1 MDVNQRIISRLATE
15 LSVRPEQVAATVEL
29 LDGGATVPF
38 IARYR
43 KEVTGALDDIQL
55 RQLDERLRYL
65 RELEERRAT
74 VIAAIDEQGKLDG
87 PLKASIDAAETKQRL
102 EDLYLPFKKK
112 RRTKAQIAREAGLE
126 PLADALLADPTLNP
140 ESEAE
145 KYLRPAEGDIPA
157 IEDAKAA
164 LDGAKQIL
172 MERFAEDPEL
182 IGQLRERLWQE
193 GELSARVLE
202 GKQQEGA
209 KFSDY
214 FEHDEKL
221 AKAPSHRA
229 LAMFRARNEG
239 VLSLSIRLPGEDDAP
254 IHPAQLAIAKQFGI
268 SDQGRAGDKWL
279 AEVVRWTWRVKLY
292 TALETEL
299 LGRLREQAELTAI
312 EVFAANLKDL
322 LLAAP
327 AGQKVTLAIDPGQRT
342 GCKVAVIDAT
352 GQFVDHTTIY
362 PHAPQN
368 RWDES
373 LSVLAKLAK
382 QHGVQLIAVGNGT
395 ASRETDKLAG
405 ELLKALAPEYRLSK
419 VMVSEAGASVYSAS
433 EYASREMPDLDV
445 TVRGA
450 VSIGRRLQDPL
461 AELVKIEPKSIGVGQ
476 YQHDVSQV
484 QLSRSL
490 EVVIEDCVNA
500 VGVDLNTASSA
511 LLSRVAGLS
520 AALAENIVAQRNVKG
535 AFKSRKELLEVSR
548 LGAKTFE
555 QCAGFLRIHN
565 ADNPLDASAV
575 HPEAYPLVER
585 IAKQSGREVRGLIGD
600 SAALKALKPAD
611 FADERFGVPTV
622 SDILKELDKPGR
634 DPRPE
639 FKAAEFREGVE
650 TLNDLKPSMVLEGT
664 VTNVTH
670 FGAFVDI
677 GVHQDGLVHIS
688 ALSDR
693 FIDDPR
699 SVVKAGDIVT
709 VKVMSIDIPRKRVG
723 LSMRLDDQPEA
734 ENDTRGGA
742 NKNNGSPTDQ
752 HNANRKSSRGQRHSA
767 KPAEAEAPMGA
778 LGAALLKA
786 RGGK

>member
-15 LSVRPEQVAATVEL
+15 LGVRPEQVSATVEL

-65 RELEERRAT
+65 RELEERRAA
-74 VIAAIDEQGKLDG
+74 VLVAIDEQGKLDAT
-87 PLKASIDAAETKQRL
+87 LKASIDAAETKQRL

-145 KYLRPAEGDIPA
+145 NYLRPAEGDIPA

-239 VLSLSIRLPGEDDAP
+239 VLSLSIRLPGEDEAP

-268 SDQGRAGDKWL
+268 SDQGRPADKWL

-368 RWDES
+368 QWNEA
-373 LSVLAKLAK
+373 LSVLAKLVK
-382 QHGVQLIAVGNGT
+382 QHGVELIAVGNGT

-405 ELLKALAPEYRLSK
+405 ELLKALAPAHRLSK

-575 HPEAYPLVER
+575 HPEAYSLVER

-650 TLNDLKPSMVLEGT
+650 TLNDLKLSMVLEGT

-734 ENDTRGGA
+734 ENGANSGA
-742 NKNNGSPTDQ
+742 NKNSGSPKDQ
-752 HNANRKSSRGQRHSA
+752 HSGARKPARNQRNNANKT
-767 KPAEAEAPMGA
+767 EAPEPMGA

>member
-1 MDVNQRIISRLATE
+1 MDVKQRITARLAEE

-43 KEVTGALDDIQL
+43 KEVTGALDDTQL

-65 RELEERRAT
+65 RELEERREA
-74 VIAAIDEQGKLDG
+74 VLAAIDEQGKLDS
-87 PLKASIDAAETKQRL
+87 PLKATIQAADTKQRL

-126 PLADALLADPTLNP
+126 PLADALLANPTLDP
-140 ESEAE
+140 ESEAAH
-145 KYLRPAEGDIPA
+145 YLREAEGDIPA
-157 IEDAKAA
+157 IDDAKAA

-202 GKQQEGA
+202 GKQQDGA

-221 AKAPSHRA
+221 AKVPSHRA
-229 LAMFRARNEG
+229 LAMFRGRNEG
-239 VLSLSIRLPGEDDAP
+239 ILSLAIRLPGEDDAP
-254 IHPAQLAIAKQFGI
+254 IHPAQVAIAKQVGI
-268 SDQGRAGDKWL
+268 SDEGRAADKWL
-279 AEVVRWTWRVKLY
+279 SEVVRWTWRVKLY

-299 LGRLREQAELTAI
+299 LGRLREQAEQTAI
-312 EVFAANLKDL
+312 DVFAANLKDL

-327 AGQKVTLAIDPGQRT
+327 AGQKVTLALDPGLRT

-352 GQFVDHTTIY
+352 GQFVDQATIY

-373 LSVLAKLAK
+373 LNVLAKLVK
-382 QHGVQLIAVGNGT
+382 QHGVELIAVGNGT

-405 ELLKALAPEYRLSK
+405 ELVKALAPAHRLSK

-433 EYASREMPDLDV
+433 EYAARELPDLDV
-445 TVRGA
+445 TIRGA
-450 VSIGRRLQDPL
+450 VSIARRLQDPL

-490 EVVIEDCVNA
+490 EAVIEDCVNA

-520 AALAENIVAQRNVKG
+520 AAIAENIVAQRNVQG

-548 LGAKTFE
+548 LGPKTFE
-555 QCAGFLRIHN
+555 QCAGFLRISN

-575 HPEAYPLVER
+575 HPEAYTLVER
-585 IAKQSGREVRGLIGD
+585 IAKQNSRDVKGLIGD
-600 SAALKALKPAD
+600 SATLKALKPAD

-650 TLNDLKPSMVLEGT
+650 TLKDLKLGMVLEGT

-709 VKVMSIDIPRKRVG
+709 VKVMSVDIPRKRVG
-723 LSMRLDDQPEA
+723 LSMRLDDEPEQPDA
-734 ENDTRGGA
+734 PGTTA
-742 NKNNGSPTDQ
+742 SAAP
-752 HNANRKSSRGQRHSA
+752 RKPARSQRQGGQRQGGQA
-767 KPAEAEAPMGA
+767 NEAPAAMGA

-786 RGGK
+786 KRGK

>member
-15 LSVRPEQVAATVEL
+15 LGVRPEQVSATVEL

-65 RELEERRAT
+65 RELEERRAA
-74 VIAAIDEQGKLDG
+74 VLAAIDEQGKLDAT
-87 PLKASIDAAETKQRL
+87 LKASIDAAETKQRL

-140 ESEAE
+140 DSEAAN
-145 KYLRPAEGDIPA
+145 YLRPAEGDIPA

-268 SDQGRAGDKWL
+268 SDQGRAADKWL

-342 GCKVAVIDAT
+342 GCKIAVIDAT
-352 GQFVDHTTIY
+352 GQFVDHTAIY

-373 LSVLAKLAK
+373 LAVLAKLVK
-382 QHGVQLIAVGNGT
+382 QHGVELIAVGNGT

-405 ELLKALAPEYRLSK
+405 ELLKALAPAHRLSK

-535 AFKSRKELLEVSR
+535 AFKSRKELLDVSR

-600 SAALKALKPAD
+600 SGALKALKPAD

-622 SDILKELDKPGR
+622 NDILKELDKPGR

-650 TLNDLKPSMVLEGT
+650 TLNDLKLSMVLEGT

-723 LSMRLDDQPEA
+723 LSMRLDDQPE
-734 ENDTRGGA
+734 EESD
-742 NKNNGSPTDQ
+742 NKSNRSSSDH
-752 HNANRKSSRGQRHSA
+752 HNANRKPSRGQRNSA
-767 KPAEAEAPMGA
+767 KPAAAPAPMGA

>member
-1 MDVNQRIISRLATE
+1 MDVKQRITARLAEE

-43 KEVTGALDDIQL
+43 KEVTGALDDTQL

-65 RELEERRAT
+65 RELEERREA
-74 VIAAIDEQGKLDG
+74 VLAAIDEQGKLDST
-87 PLKASIDAAETKQRL
+87 LKATIQAADTKQRL

-126 PLADALLADPTLNP
+126 PLADALLANPTLEP
-140 ESEAE
+140 ESEAAH
-145 KYLRPAEGDIPA
+145 YLREAEGDIPA
-157 IEDAKAA
+157 IDDAKAA

-202 GKQQEGA
+202 GKQQDGA

-221 AKAPSHRA
+221 AKVPSHRA
-229 LAMFRARNEG
+229 LAMFRGRNEG
-239 VLSLSIRLPGEDDAP
+239 ILSLAIRLPGEDDAP
-254 IHPAQLAIAKQFGI
+254 IHPAQVAIAKQVGI
-268 SDQGRAGDKWL
+268 SDEGRAADKWL
-279 AEVVRWTWRVKLY
+279 SEVVRWTWRVKLY

-299 LGRLREQAELTAI
+299 LGRLREQAEQTAI
-312 EVFAANLKDL
+312 DVFAANLKDL

-327 AGQKVTLAIDPGQRT
+327 AGQKVTLALDPGLRT

-352 GQFVDHTTIY
+352 GQFVDQATIY

-373 LSVLAKLAK
+373 LNVLAKLVK
-382 QHGVQLIAVGNGT
+382 QHGVELIAVGNGT

-405 ELLKALAPEYRLSK
+405 ELVKALAPAHRLSK

-433 EYASREMPDLDV
+433 EYAARELPDLDV
-445 TVRGA
+445 TIRGA
-450 VSIGRRLQDPL
+450 VSIARRLQDPL

-490 EVVIEDCVNA
+490 EAVIEDCVNA

-520 AALAENIVAQRNVKG
+520 AAIAENIVAQRNVQG

-548 LGAKTFE
+548 LGPKTFE
-555 QCAGFLRIHN
+555 QCAGFLRISN

-575 HPEAYPLVER
+575 HPEAYTLVER
-585 IAKQSGREVRGLIGD
+585 IAKQNSRDVKGLIGD
-600 SAALKALKPAD
+600 SATLKALKPAD

-650 TLNDLKPSMVLEGT
+650 TLKDLKLGMVLEGT

-709 VKVMSIDIPRKRVG
+709 VKVMSVDIPRKRVG
-723 LSMRLDDQPEA
+723 LSMRLDDEPEQPDA
-734 ENDTRGGA
+734 PGTTA
-742 NKNNGSPTDQ
+742 SAAP
-752 HNANRKSSRGQRHSA
+752 RKPARSQRQGGQRQGGQA
-767 KPAEAEAPMGA
+767 NEAPAAMGA

-786 RGGK
+786 KRGK

>member
-15 LSVRPEQVAATVEL
+15 LGVRPEQVSATVEL

-65 RELEERRAT
+65 RELEERRAA
-74 VIAAIDEQGKLDG
+74 VLAAIDEQGKLDAT
-87 PLKASIDAAETKQRL
+87 LKASIDAAETKQRL

-145 KYLRPAEGDIPA
+145 NYLRPAEGDIPA

-239 VLSLSIRLPGEDDAP
+239 VLSLSIRLPGEEEAP
-254 IHPAQLAIAKQFGI
+254 VHPAQVAIAKQFGI
-268 SDQGRAGDKWL
+268 SDQGRPADKWL

-327 AGQKVTLAIDPGQRT
+327 AGQKVTMAIDPGQRT

-368 RWDES
+368 QWNEA
-373 LSVLAKLAK
+373 LSVLAKLVK
-382 QHGVQLIAVGNGT
+382 QHGVELIAVGNGT

-405 ELLKALAPEYRLSK
+405 ELLKALAPAHRLSK

-520 AALAENIVAQRNVKG
+520 TALAENIVAQRNLKG

-622 SDILKELDKPGR
+622 NDILKELDKPGR

-650 TLNDLKPSMVLEGT
+650 TLNDLKLSMVLEGT

-734 ENDTRGGA
+734 ENGA
-742 NKNNGSPTDQ
+742 NKHSGSPKDQ
-752 HNANRKSSRGQRHSA
+752 HNGAR
-767 KPAEAEAPMGA
+767 KPARNQRSNANKAEAPEPMGA

>member
-1 MDVNQRIISRLATE
+1 MDVNQRIISRLASE
-15 LSVRPEQVAATVEL
+15 LSVRHEQVAATVEL

-55 RQLDERLRYL
+55 RQMDERLRYL
-65 RELEERRAT
+65 RELEERRAA

-126 PLADALLADPTLNP
+126 PLADALLNNPSLDPEN
-140 ESEAE
+140 EAAQ
-145 KYLRPAEGDIPA
+145 YLREAEGDIPA

-193 GELSARVLE
+193 GELSARLLE
-202 GKQQEGA
+202 GKEQEGA

-221 AKAPSHRA
+221 AKVPSHRA
-229 LAMFRARNEG
+229 LAMFRGRNEG
-239 VLSLSIRLPGEDDAP
+239 VLSLAIRLPGEGDAP
-254 IHPAQLAIAKQFGI
+254 VHPAQVAIAKQVGI
-268 SDQGRAGDKWL
+268 SDEGRPADKWL
-279 AEVVRWTWRVKLY
+279 GEVVRWTWRVKLY

-312 EVFAANLKDL
+312 DVFAANLKDL

-327 AGQKVTLAIDPGQRT
+327 AGQKVTLAIDPGLRT
-342 GCKVAVIDAT
+342 GCKVAVVDAT
-352 GQFVDHTTIY
+352 GQFVDQATIY

-373 LSVLAKLAK
+373 LNALAKLVK
-382 QHGVQLIAVGNGT
+382 QHGVELIAVGNGT

-405 ELLKALAPEYRLSK
+405 ELVKALTPAQRLSK

-433 EYASREMPDLDV
+433 EYASRELPDLDV

-450 VSIGRRLQDPL
+450 VSIARRLQDPL

-520 AALAENIVAQRNVKG
+520 AAIAENIVAQRNVKG

-548 LGAKTFE
+548 LGPKTFE
-555 QCAGFLRIHN
+555 QCAGFLRISN
-565 ADNPLDASAV
+565 AENPLDASAV
-575 HPEAYPLVER
+575 HPEAYTLVER
-585 IAKQSGREVRGLIGD
+585 IAKQNRRDVKGLIGD
-600 SAALKALKPAD
+600 SATLKALKPAD

-650 TLNDLKPSMVLEGT
+650 TLKDLKLGMVLEGT

-670 FGAFVDI
+670 FGAFVDV

-699 SVVKAGDIVT
+699 SVVKAGDIVS
-709 VKVMSIDIPRKRVG
+709 VKVMSVDIPRKRVG
-723 LSMRLDDQPEA
+723 LSMRLDDEPEQP
-734 ENDTRGGA
+734 D
-742 NKNNGSPTDQ
+742 SPASRDSQ
-752 HNANRKSSRGQRHSA
+752 APRKPARSQRQGGQRQGSQQS
-767 KPAEAEAPMGA
+767 EAPAAMGA
-778 LGAALLKA
+778 LGAALLNAK
-786 RGGK
+786 RGK

>member
-1 MDVNQRIISRLATE
+1 MDVKQRITARLAEE

-43 KEVTGALDDIQL
+43 KEVTGALDDTQL

-65 RELEERRAT
+65 RELEERREA
-74 VIAAIDEQGKLDG
+74 VLAAIDEQGKLD
-87 PLKASIDAAETKQRL
+87 PTLKATIQAADTKQRL

-126 PLADALLADPTLNP
+126 PLAVALLANPTLDP
-140 ESEAE
+140 ESEAAQ
-145 KYLRPAEGDIPA
+145 YLREAEGDIPA

-193 GELSARVLE
+193 GELSARVLD

-221 AKAPSHRA
+221 AKVPSHRA
-229 LAMFRARNEG
+229 LAMFRGRNEG
-239 VLSLSIRLPGEDDAP
+239 ILSLAIRLPGEDDAP
-254 IHPAQLAIAKQFGI
+254 THPAQVAIAKHVGI
-268 SDQGRAGDKWL
+268 SDEGRAADKWL
-279 AEVVRWTWRVKLY
+279 SEVVRWTWRVKLY

-299 LGRLREQAELTAI
+299 LGRLREHAEQTAI
-312 EVFAANLKDL
+312 DVFAANLKDL

-327 AGQKVTLAIDPGQRT
+327 AGQKVTLALDPGLRT

-352 GQFVDHTTIY
+352 GQFIDQATIY

-373 LSVLAKLAK
+373 LNVLAKLVK
-382 QHGVQLIAVGNGT
+382 QHGVELIAVGNGT

-405 ELLKALAPEYRLSK
+405 ELVKALAPAHRLSK

-433 EYASREMPDLDV
+433 EYAARELPDLDV
-445 TVRGA
+445 TIRGA
-450 VSIGRRLQDPL
+450 VSIARRLQDPL

-490 EVVIEDCVNA
+490 EAVIEDCVNA

-520 AALAENIVAQRNVKG
+520 AAIAENIVAQRNLQG

-548 LGAKTFE
+548 LGPKTFE
-555 QCAGFLRIHN
+555 QCAGFLRISN
-565 ADNPLDASAV
+565 AENPLDASAV
-575 HPEAYPLVER
+575 HPEAYTLVER
-585 IAKQSGREVRGLIGD
+585 IAKQNSRDVKGLIGD
-600 SAALKALKPAD
+600 SATLKALKPAD

-650 TLNDLKPSMVLEGT
+650 TLNDLKLGMVLEGT

-709 VKVMSIDIPRKRVG
+709 VKVMSVDIPRKRVG
-723 LSMRLDDQPEA
+723 LSMRLDDEPEQPDA
-734 ENDTRGGA
+734 P
-742 NKNNGSPTDQ
+742 GSTASAAP
-752 HNANRKSSRGQRHSA
+752 RKPARSQRQGGQRQGNPQS
-767 KPAEAEAPMGA
+767 EAPAAMGA
-778 LGAALLKA
+778 LGAALMKA
-786 RGGK
+786 KRGK

>member
-1 MDVNQRIISRLATE
+1 MDVKQRIISRLATE
-15 LSVRPEQVAATVEL
+15 LGVRTEQVSATVEL

-43 KEVTGALDDIQL
+43 KEVTGALDDTQL
-55 RQLDERLRYL
+55 RLLDERLRYL
-65 RELEERRAT
+65 RELEERRAA
-74 VIAAIDEQGKLDG
+74 VLAAIDEQGKLD
-87 PLKASIDAAETKQRL
+87 PTLKASIDAAETKQRL

-126 PLADALLADPTLNP
+126 PLADALLADPALDP
-140 ESEAE
+140 ESEAG

-193 GELSARVLE
+193 GELSARVLD

-239 VLSLSIRLPGEDDAP
+239 VLSLSIRLPGEDEAP
-254 IHPAQLAIAKQFGI
+254 VHPAQVVIAKQFGI
-268 SDQGRAGDKWL
+268 SDQGRPADKWL
-279 AEVVRWTWRVKLY
+279 GEVVRWTWRVKLY

-352 GQFVDHTTIY
+352 GQFLDHTTIY

-373 LSVLAKLAK
+373 LAVLAKLVK
-382 QHGVQLIAVGNGT
+382 QHGVELIAVGNGT

-490 EVVIEDCVNA
+490 EAVIEDCVNA

-520 AALAENIVAQRNVKG
+520 AALAENIVAQRNAKG

-600 SAALKALKPAD
+600 STALKALKPAD

-650 TLNDLKPSMVLEGT
+650 TLKDLKLGMVLEGT

-670 FGAFVDI
+670 FGAFVDV

-709 VKVMSIDIPRKRVG
+709 VKVMNVDIPRKRVG
-723 LSMRLDDQPEA
+723 LSMRLDDEPEQQA
-734 ENDTRGGA
+734 QGTPNGA
-742 NKNNGSPTDQ
+742 ANNEPRKPQRS
-752 HNANRKSSRGQRHSA
+752 NRQGGQRQGS
-767 KPAEAEAPMGA
+767 KPSEAPASMGA

-786 RGGK
+786 KRGK

>member
-1 MDVNQRIISRLATE
+1 MDVKQRIISRLATE
-15 LSVRPEQVAATVEL
+15 LSVRTEQVSATVEL

-43 KEVTGALDDIQL
+43 KEVTGALDDTQL
-55 RQLDERLRYL
+55 RLLDERLRYL
-65 RELEERRAT
+65 RELEERRTA
-74 VIAAIDEQGKLDG
+74 VLAAIDEQGKLDAT
-87 PLKASIDAAETKQRL
+87 LKASIDAAETKQRL

-112 RRTKAQIAREAGLE
+112 RRTKAQIARETGLE
-126 PLADALLADPTLNP
+126 PLADALLADPALDP
-140 ESEAE
+140 ESEAG

-193 GELSARVLE
+193 GELSARVLD

-239 VLSLSIRLPGEDDAP
+239 VLSLSIRLPGEDEAP
-254 IHPAQLAIAKQFGI
+254 VHPAQVVIAKQFGI
-268 SDQGRAGDKWL
+268 SDQGRPADKWL
-279 AEVVRWTWRVKLY
+279 SEVVRWTWRVKLY

-352 GQFVDHTTIY
+352 GQFLDHTTIY

-373 LSVLAKLAK
+373 LAVLAKLVK
-382 QHGVQLIAVGNGT
+382 QHGVELIAVGNGT

-405 ELLKALAPEYRLSK
+405 ELLKALAPAHRLSK

-490 EVVIEDCVNA
+490 EAVIEDCVNA

-520 AALAENIVAQRNVKG
+520 TALAENIVAQRNVKG

-565 ADNPLDASAV
+565 ANNPLDASAV
-575 HPEAYPLVER
+575 HPEAYSLVER

-622 SDILKELDKPGR
+622 NDILKELDKPGR

-650 TLNDLKPSMVLEGT
+650 TLKDLKLGMVLEGT

-670 FGAFVDI
+670 FGAFVDV

-709 VKVMSIDIPRKRVG
+709 VKVMNVDIPRKRVG
-723 LSMRLDDQPEA
+723 LSMRLDDEPEQQTQSTP
-734 ENDTRGGA
+734 NGA
-742 NKNNGSPTDQ
+742 ANNEPRKPQRS
-752 HNANRKSSRGQRHSA
+752 NRQGGQRQGS
-767 KPAEAEAPMGA
+767 KPSEAPASMGA

-786 RGGK
+786 KRGK

>member
-1 MDVNQRIISRLATE
+1 MDVNQRIISRLASE
-15 LSVRPEQVAATVEL
+15 LSVRPDQVSATVEL

-65 RELEERRAT
+65 RELEERRAA
-74 VIAAIDEQGKLDG
+74 VLAAIDEQGKLDAS
-87 PLKASIDAAETKQRL
+87 LKASIDAAETKQRL

-145 KYLRPAEGDIPA
+145 RYLRPAEGDIPA
-157 IEDAKAA
+157 IDDAKAA

-182 IGQLRERLWQE
+182 IGQLRECLWQE

-239 VLSLSIRLPGEDDAP
+239 VLSLSIRLPGEEDAP
-254 IHPAQLAIAKQFGI
+254 VHPAQVTIAKQFGI
-268 SDQGRAGDKWL
+268 SDQGRAADKWL
-279 AEVVRWTWRVKLY
+279 TEVVRWTWRVKLY

-342 GCKVAVIDAT
+342 GCKIAVIDAT

-373 LSVLAKLAK
+373 LSVLAKLVK
-382 QHGVQLIAVGNGT
+382 QHGVELIAVGNGT

-405 ELLKALAPEYRLSK
+405 ELLKALAPAQRISK

-490 EVVIEDCVNA
+490 EAVIEDCVNA

-520 AALAENIVAQRNVKG
+520 SALADNIVAQRNGKG

-600 SAALKALKPAD
+600 SATLKTLKPAD

-622 SDILKELDKPGR
+622 NDILSELDKPGR

-650 TLNDLKPSMVLEGT
+650 TLNDLKLGMVLEGT

-709 VKVMSIDIPRKRVG
+709 VKVMSVDIPRKRVG
-723 LSMRLDDQPEA
+723 LSMRLDDQPE
-734 ENDTRGGA
+734 EGNSGA
-742 NKNNGSPTDQ
+742 ATGQPSTS
-752 HNANRKSSRGQRHSA
+752 RKPSRGQRNTT
-767 KPAEAEAPMGA
+767 KPAEAPAPMGA

>member
-1 MDVNQRIISRLATE
+1 M
-15 LSVRPEQVAATVEL
+15 
-29 LDGGATVPF
+29 
-38 IARYR
+38 
-43 KEVTGALDDIQL
+43 
-55 RQLDERLRYL
+55 
-65 RELEERRAT
+65 
-74 VIAAIDEQGKLDG
+74 
-87 PLKASIDAAETKQRL
+87 
-102 EDLYLPFKKK
+102 
-112 RRTKAQIAREAGLE
+112 
-126 PLADALLADPTLNP
+126 
-140 ESEAE
+140 
-145 KYLRPAEGDIPA
+145 
-157 IEDAKAA
+157 
-164 LDGAKQIL
+164 
-172 MERFAEDPEL
+172 
-182 IGQLRERLWQE
+182 
-193 GELSARVLE
+193 
-202 GKQQEGA
+202 
-209 KFSDY
+209 
-214 FEHDEKL
+214 
-221 AKAPSHRA
+221 
-229 LAMFRARNEG
+229 
-239 VLSLSIRLPGEDDAP
+239 
-254 IHPAQLAIAKQFGI
+254 
-268 SDQGRAGDKWL
+268 
-279 AEVVRWTWRVKLY
+279 
-292 TALETEL
+292 
-299 LGRLREQAELTAI
+299 
-312 EVFAANLKDL
+312 
-322 LLAAP
+322 
-327 AGQKVTLAIDPGQRT
+327 TLAIDPGQRT

-368 RWDES
+368 QWNEA
-373 LSVLAKLAK
+373 LSVLAKLVK
-382 QHGVQLIAVGNGT
+382 QHGVELIAVGNGT

-405 ELLKALAPEYRLSK
+405 ELLKALTPAHRLSK

-520 AALAENIVAQRNVKG
+520 TALAENIVAQRNVKG

-650 TLNDLKPSMVLEGT
+650 TLNDLKLGMVLEGT

-709 VKVMSIDIPRKRVG
+709 VKVMSVDIPRKRVG
-723 LSMRLDDQPEA
+723 LSMRLDDQPET
-734 ENDTRGGA
+734 ENDANRSDT
-742 NKNNGSPTDQ
+742 NKNNGSPKDQ
-752 HNANRKSSRGQRHSA
+752 RNANRKPPRQRNSA
-767 KPAEAEAPMGA
+767 KPDEPAPMGA

>member
-15 LSVRPEQVAATVEL
+15 LGVRPEQVSATVEL

-65 RELEERRAT
+65 RELEERRAA
-74 VIAAIDEQGKLDG
+74 VLAAIDEQGKLDG

-126 PLADALLADPTLNP
+126 PLADALLADPSLDP
-140 ESEAE
+140 DSEAAN
-145 KYLRPAEGDIPA
+145 YLRPAEGDIPA

-239 VLSLSIRLPGEDDAP
+239 VLSLSIRLPGEEEAP
-254 IHPAQLAIAKQFGI
+254 VHPAQVTIAKQFGI
-268 SDQGRAGDKWL
+268 SDQGRPADKWL

-373 LSVLAKLAK
+373 LAVLAKLAK
-382 QHGVQLIAVGNGT
+382 QHGVELIAVGNGT

-405 ELLKALAPEYRLSK
+405 ELLKALAPAHRLSK

-520 AALAENIVAQRNVKG
+520 AALAENIVAQRNAKG
-535 AFKSRKELLEVSR
+535 AFKSRKELLDVSR

-565 ADNPLDASAV
+565 ANNPLDASAV

-650 TLNDLKPSMVLEGT
+650 TLNDLKLSMVLEGT

-709 VKVMSIDIPRKRVG
+709 VKVMSVDIPRKRVG

-734 ENDTRGGA
+734 ENDA
-742 NKNNGSPTDQ
+742 NKHDGSTRDQ
-752 HNANRKSSRGQRHSA
+752 RNANRKPSRNQRNSA
-767 KPAEAEAPMGA
+767 KTDEPAPMGA